1 MLKRPRITPTPV
13 TPEQRWRGCSATQ
26 LADRR
31 AHRRAVG
38 LQRRRGVVQLQKGPG
53 RAGDL
58 LPAASAPDP
67 FAAATHVASGV
78 IYRGGATTV
87 LMRRT
92 GRQRNR
98 LCRRRLCGCG
108 DCAVVV
114 QVRHRPAEAQAK
126 GVVAQ
131 GFRRTLPCRSFLGR
145 RDVLLPMVLA
155 LQ

>member
-1 MLKRPRITPTPV
+1 M
-13 TPEQRWRGCSATQ
+13 
-26 LADRR
+26 
-31 AHRRAVG
+31 
-38 LQRRRGVVQLQKGPG
+38 QLQKGPR

-58 LPAASAPDP
+58 LPPASAPDP

-78 IYRGGATTV
+78 IYGGGATTV

-98 LCRRRLCGCG
+98 LCRRRRRLCGCG

-114 QVRHRPAEAQAK
+114 QVRHNPAEAQAK

-131 GFRRTLPCRSFLGR
+131 GFRRTLPCRSLLGC